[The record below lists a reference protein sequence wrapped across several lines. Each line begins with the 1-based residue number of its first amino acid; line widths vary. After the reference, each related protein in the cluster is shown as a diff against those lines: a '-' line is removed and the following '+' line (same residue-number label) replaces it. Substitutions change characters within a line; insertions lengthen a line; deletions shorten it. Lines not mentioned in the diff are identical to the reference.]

1 MMKVAMI
8 QVATILDQ
16 PHKNRVC
23 LEAYLQDV
31 MKQRV
36 DTVVF
41 PEMWDVGFFP
51 ENIKQTAETHDE
63 NKCLVWMQDWAKAH
77 RVNIVGGS
85 IAVKEGENLYNR
97 CYVINR
103 EGEIV
108 THYDKIHLFSP
119 GKEPQSFTPGQKNEL
134 FELDGTSCAV
144 QICYDIRFP
153 EFARK
158 QALAGA
164 KILFVPAQWPH
175 PRSNH
180 WVTLNK
186 ARAIENQ
193 LFVVATNGCGI
204 AGKLKSCGHSA
215 VYDPWGE
222 ELVHASESEQVC
234 VTMLDVDTV
243 DEVRAKIPVFEDR
256 RPLLY

>member
-1 MMKVAMI
+1 MKVAII
-8 QVATILDQ
+8 QMATILDQ
-16 PHKNRVC
+16 PHKNRVY
-23 LEAYLQDV
+23 LESYLQDV
-31 MKQRV
+31 VKQTV

-51 ENIKQTAETHDE
+51 ENIKETAETHDE
-63 NKCLVWMQDWAKAH
+63 NKCLAWMQEWAMAN
-77 RVNIVGGS
+77 RINIVGGS
-85 IAVKEGENLYNR
+85 IAIRDGENLYNR

-108 THYDKIHLFSP
+108 TYYDKMHLFSP
-119 GKEPQSFTPGQKNEL
+119 GKEPQSFTLGQKNGL
-134 FELDGTSCAV
+134 FKLDGTACAV

-153 EFARK
+153 ELARK

-164 KILFVPAQWPH
+164 KILFVPAQWPN
-175 PRSNH
+175 PRRNH

-193 LFVVATNGCGI
+193 MFVVATNGCGI
-204 AGKLKSCGHSA
+204 AGKLQSCGHSA
-215 VYDPWGE
+215 IYDPWGE
-222 ELVHASESEQVC
+222 ELVHASESEEVC
-234 VTMLDVDTV
+234 VTTLHVDTV

-256 RPLLY
+256 RPPLY